1 MSLFSFF
8 HKPSTTPFPF
18 HVLKTDLHAHLIP
31 GVDDGS
37 PDAET
42 SVALIKGLVE
52 LGYENFTA
60 TPHVMEDIW
69 RNNTES
75 IMAGFAL
82 LQQALGEHQI
92 HHPVRPAA
100 EYLVDGN
107 FEDLLAA
114 KVPLLTIRDN
124 WVLFEISFVQPPR
137 QLKEVIFEMQMQ
149 GYQPVLAHPERY
161 AFFQTEK
168 SLFDDIKNAGCL
180 LQSNLLS
187 FAGYYGP
194 EIKKFAE
201 KLATKGWVDL
211 LGTDLHHE
219 RHLLALRD
227 LKLTSPLA
235 TALEHIQN

>member
-1 MSLFSFF
+1 MNLFHFF
-8 HKPSTTPFPF
+8 RKPSTAPFPF
-18 HVLKTDLHAHLIP
+18 HVLKTDVHAHLIP

-42 SVALIKGLVE
+42 SIAMIKGMIE
-52 LGYENFTA
+52 LGFENFTA

-69 RNNTES
+69 RNNTQT
-75 IMAGFAL
+75 IMAGFDVLQAAL
-82 LQQALGEHQI
+82 DENKIHQ
-92 HHPVRPAA
+92 PVRPAA

-161 AFFQTEK
+161 AFYHADLS
-168 SLFDDIKNAGCL
+168 SLEDIRNSGCL
-180 LQSNLLS
+180 LQANLLS
-187 FAGYYGP
+187 YAGYYGP
-194 EIKKFAE
+194 EIRKAVE
-201 KLATKGWVDL
+201 KLSRKGWIDL

-219 RHLLALRD
+219 RHLQALQDLQLTPSLAAVME
-227 LKLTSPLA
+227 K
-235 TALEHIQN
+235 IQN